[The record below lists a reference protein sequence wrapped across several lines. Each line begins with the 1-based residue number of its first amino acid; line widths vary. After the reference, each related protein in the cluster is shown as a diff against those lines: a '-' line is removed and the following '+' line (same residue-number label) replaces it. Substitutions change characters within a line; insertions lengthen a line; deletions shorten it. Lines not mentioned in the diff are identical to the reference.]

1 MFLLWGKHIRKYYL
15 RYLFFFLIALGS
27 LITVDWFQLKLPE
40 ILGSIVGHL
49 QKNGNID
56 LTSNF
61 FKETMLNVL
70 IVAIILFAGRV
81 LWRINL
87 FFVSKKI
94 EQHLRKEMFLKAE
107 QLDITYYHSTKV
119 GNIMSWATNDLET
132 LEEFLGWG
140 SLQLIDGIFLTSFT
154 LIKMFILD
162 YSLALI
168 ALVPIALIGL
178 VGAICAKHMNETW
191 RLRQESNDALYDYS
205 QENFTGI
212 RVIKAFVK
220 EVQQIHEF
228 SKIARKNQEI
238 NVKFTR
244 ISILFDVSIEVVIGL
259 VSAVIL
265 AFGGWFVYATS
276 IGSPIVIFNRE
287 IILEA
292 NELVTFFGYFFY
304 LIWPMIALGQV
315 ITMFSKAAASY
326 KRIANFLD
334 APINIVD
341 KESAK
346 DIDIEG
352 NIEFKDFSFSYPEDN
367 NKESLSHISL
377 KINKGEIIG
386 IVGTVG
392 SGKSTLTNA
401 LLHLYNVNP
410 LQVYIDGTPIE
421 EITLAF
427 LRKNVALAPQDNFL
441 FSGTILDNIS
451 FNDDEPNLDKAVA
464 AAKESDLEKDLAE
477 FDDGI
482 NSTLEEGGHTI
493 SGGQK
498 QRIALARAIYKD
510 APILILDDVVSA
522 VDLKTEEN
530 ILNNIRTSRVGKT
543 TLIVA
548 SRVSTVMNA
557 DKVIVLSKGKLE
569 AFDTPE
575 NLLKTSETFKTMT
588 LLQKLSAGGKI

>member
-15 RYLFFFLIALGS
+15 RYLIFFLIALAS
-27 LITVDWFQLKLPE
+27 LITVDWYQLKLPE

-49 QKNGNID
+49 KNHGSID
-56 LTSNF
+56 LTSDF
-61 FKETMLNVL
+61 FKNTMLEVM
-70 IVAIILFAGRV
+70 IVAIILFVGRI
-81 LWRINL
+81 LWRLCL
-87 FFVSKKI
+87 FFMSKKI
-94 EQHLRKEMFLKAE
+94 EQRMRKEMFLKAE

-140 SLQLIDGIFLTSFT
+140 SLQLIDGVFLTTFT
-154 LIKMFILD
+154 LIKMFLLD
-162 YSLALI
+162 YALALI
-168 ALVPIALIGL
+168 AFVPIALIAV

-191 RLRQESNDALYDYS
+191 RLRQESNDQLYDYS
-205 QENFTGI
+205 QESFTGI

-228 SKIARKNQEI
+228 SKIARKNREI

-265 AFGGWFVYATS
+265 AFGGWFVYATV
-276 IGSPIVIFNRE
+276 IGSPIHIFGRP
-287 IILEA
+287 IILQA

-315 ITMFSKAAASY
+315 ITMFSKASASY
-326 KRIANFLD
+326 KRIAAFLD
-334 APINIVD
+334 APVNIKD
-341 KESAK
+341 KEGAK
-346 DIDIEG
+346 DLDIKG
-352 NIEFKDFSFSYPEDN
+352 QIEFKNFSFIYPEN
-367 NKESLSHISL
+367 NKQSLSDINL
-377 KINKGEIIG
+377 KIHPGEIVG

-392 SGKSTLTNA
+392 SGKSTLINSI
-401 LLHLYNVNP
+401 LHLYNVNP
-410 LQVYIDGTPIE
+410 QQVYIDDTPIE
-421 EITLAF
+421 DITISS

-441 FSGTILDNIS
+441 FSGEILDNIAFS
-451 FNDDEPNLDKAVA
+451 DDEPDLEKAEK
-464 AAKESDLEKDLAE
+464 AAKDSDLEKDFDE
-477 FDDGI
+477 FFDNGI
-482 NSTLEEGGHTI
+482 NSELEEGGHTI

-530 ILNNIRTSRVGKT
+530 ILANIRNNRQGKT

-548 SRVSTVMNA
+548 SRVSTVMHA
-557 DKVIVLSKGKLE
+557 DKVIVLNKGKLE
-569 AFDTPE
+569 AFGTPSE
-575 NLLKTSETFKTMT
+575 LLETSETFKTMT